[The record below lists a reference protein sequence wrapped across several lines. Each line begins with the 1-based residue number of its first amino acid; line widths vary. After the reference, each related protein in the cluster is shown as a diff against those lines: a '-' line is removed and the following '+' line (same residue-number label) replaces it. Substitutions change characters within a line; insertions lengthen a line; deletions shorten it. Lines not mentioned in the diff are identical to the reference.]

1 MAELAYALDLG
12 SSPAKVGGSTPPP
25 RTILISLRIN
35 KGGFLEYQIV
45 NETETEKEIEFK
57 LGTQELEPFIDNSIE
72 KLKDRISIKG
82 YRKGRAPK
90 SLIRTRYYDTLKAEA
105 INDLIL
111 DLYKK
116 VLQEKNWKPVSNPEL
131 VSFNDT
137 GEIKFNLRFEVQPE
151 FDVNDYKGL
160 ELFREEPLPLDY
172 LYEQTL
178 NRLKENYADVVE
190 TSKPAAVDDFI
201 TLDLEIIE
209 NNNVVDKQSDLVI
222 KLGDR
227 SFPDELNRALVGVKK
242 GEKKDVQI
250 NKQIYRLKI
259 KKVEE
264 KILAKVDEEFAKMLN
279 YNSLEEMEKGLKDML
294 QKQEEERLNDELK
307 ENLAQILL
315 ERFHFP
321 VPKSLI
327 EREYQVMLRSSN
339 LNDNE
344 SNRERFIPIAE
355 KRARYNMILDK
366 IAQKENIQVSEEE
379 LINLIQKNGFNIDE
393 VNEELKEYFR
403 RALMRDMVV
412 QFLLK
417 NSNIVQ
423 KGRILSPEEAKNAN
437 RSIRH

>member
-25 RTILISLRIN
+25 RICGYFAIN
-35 KGGFLEYQIV
+35 KGGFLEYQII

-72 KLKDRISIKG
+72 KLRDRISIKG
-82 YRKGRAPK
+82 YRRGRAPK
-90 SLIRTRYYDTLKAEA
+90 GLIRIRYYDTLKAEA

-111 DLYKK
+111 EFYKK
-116 VLQEKNWKPVSNPEL
+116 VLMEKNWKPVSNPEL

-151 FDVNDYKGL
+151 FDVNGYKGL

-178 NRLKENYADVVE
+178 NRLKENYAHVVE

-209 NNNVVDKQSDLVI
+209 DNNIIDKQSDVVI

-227 SFPDELNRALVGVKK
+227 SFHDELNRALVGVSK

-250 NKQIYRLKI
+250 NKQVYRIKI

-264 KILAKVDEEFAKMLN
+264 KILARIDEDFAKMLN

-294 QKQEEERLNDELK
+294 QKQEEERLNEELK

-327 EREYQVMLRSSN
+327 EKEYQIILRSSN
-339 LNDNE
+339 LTDND
-344 SNRERFIPIAE
+344 SNRERFMPVAE
-355 KRARYNMILDK
+355 KRARYNMILDR
-366 IAQKENIQVSEEE
+366 IAQKEDIQANEEDM
-379 LINLIQKNGFNIDE
+379 INLIQRNGFSIDE
-393 VNEELKEYFR
+393 INEEVKEYFR
-403 RALMRDMVV
+403 RALIRDMVV

>member
-1 MAELAYALDLG
+1 M
-12 SSPAKVGGSTPPP
+12 
-25 RTILISLRIN
+25 
-35 KGGFLEYQIV
+35 EYQIV

>member
-1 MAELAYALDLG
+1 M
-12 SSPAKVGGSTPPP
+12 
-25 RTILISLRIN
+25 
-35 KGGFLEYQIV
+35 EYQIV

-72 KLKDRISIKG
+72 KLRDRISIKG
-82 YRKGRAPK
+82 YRRGRAPK
-90 SLIRTRYYDTLKAEA
+90 GLIRTRYYDTLKAEA

-111 DLYKK
+111 DLYKR

-137 GEIKFNLRFEVQPE
+137 GEIKFSLRFEIQPE

-178 NRLKENYADVVE
+178 NRLKETYADVVE
-190 TSKPAAVDDFI
+190 TTKPAAVDDFI
-201 TLDLEIIE
+201 TLDLEVIE
-209 NNNVVDKQSDLVI
+209 DNKVIDKQTDVVI

-250 NKQIYRLKI
+250 DKQIYRIKI

-264 KILAKVDEEFAKMLN
+264 KILAQIDEEFAKMLN

-294 QKQEEERLNDELK
+294 QKQEEERLNEELR

-327 EREYQVMLRSSN
+327 EREYQVILKSSN
-339 LNDNE
+339 LNDNDN
-344 SNRERFIPIAE
+344 NRERFMPIAE
-355 KRARYNMILDK
+355 KRARFNMILDK
-366 IAQKENIQVSEEE
+366 IAQKENIEVNEEDV
-379 LINLIQKNGFNIDE
+379 INLVQKNGFSVDE
-393 VNEELKEYFR
+393 ASEEVKEYFR
-403 RALMRDMVV
+403 RALTRDEVV

-417 NSNIVQ
+417 NSNVVQ

-437 RSIRH
+437 RAIRH